1 MIVDL
6 CFIFFVIGGK
16 EVLTVNVNQINADLI
31 RQVSSVLSHHD
42 IHGISSSTNHQQQQY
57 PPSISQSHPSTSIS
71 IPAPPNVSITGLG
84 SSSNYGQPIAS
95 GGGATGSSSV
105 APLLLINPSASSN
118 QAPFSLPSNTSR
130 R

>member
-1 MIVDL
+1 MVVDL
-6 CFIFFVIGGK
+6 TFILVVIGGK

-42 IHGISSSTNHQQQQY
+42 IHGISSSTNHQQQY

-71 IPAPPNVSITGLG
+71 VPAPASASTMG
-84 SSSNYGQPIAS
+84 SSSNYGQPTAVS
-95 GGGATGSSSV
+95 GGATGSTSV